1 MAPPVVAG
9 AVLGAKAAKFG
20 VFAVRY
26 GLRWLPYYAVK
37 YSVLLVAR
45 RTPPT
50 KAYRFVARLV
60 NAQQLRMS
68 KGLASPAERRNV
80 RRIIREAFRAP
91 DRIRSAA
98 DSEALALF
106 LHNVSAAG
114 SPTVVHGGFHGS
126 GPGGAATAQRGFA
139 EGQKMRLAAF
149 AAKQALKRAEFRRA
163 RALPPPPLDLKS
175 EALAFGGSILLMAGV
190 YAWQHP
196 DEVFEEVAG
205 AREGAHAAL
214 EAAEARAEAA
224 LGEAEAR
231 AERVD
236 EQLELVMLRR
246 RRPEQKQ
253 QREAAAA
260 TLREA
265 AQPPLAG
272 VPPSPTA
279 PALEPG
285 PAAQSQ
291 PLQPLQ
297 PQQQQQQRQQQQQQ
311 RRQQQQQQQQQQQTQ
326 EEEEG
331 LAAADLVLAQL
342 VQLEARAAA
351 LEAKIKLGAIL
362 DAES

>member
-1 MAPPVVAG
+1 MPPPVVG

-50 KAYRFVARLV
+50 KAYRFVARMV

-114 SPTVVHGGFHGS
+114 CPTVVHGGLG
-126 GPGGAATAQRGFA
+126 GLGGAATAQRGFA

-149 AAKQALKRAEFRRA
+149 AAKQALKRAEFQRA

-175 EALAFGGSILLMAGV
+175 EALAFGGSILLMAGA

-205 AREGAHAAL
+205 ARQGARAAL
-214 EAAEARAEAA
+214 EAAEERAGAA

-231 AERVD
+231 AERGD

-279 PALEPG
+279 PAPEPG
-285 PAAQSQ
+285 PAAQSP

-297 PQQQQQQRQQQQQQ
+297 PQQQQQQQ
-311 RRQQQQQQQQQQQTQ
+311 
-326 EEEEG
+326 G

-351 LEAKIKLGAIL
+351 LEAKFKLGAIL